1 MSSKREQYRE
11 TARECVRIAELA
23 TDPTL
28 RQILRQ
34 HAQEW
39 LRLAYAEQD
48 DRFHQVLAEFNAA
61 HLSPRGPLQR
71 QPEQQQQA
79 KSKPD
84 SRT

>member
-1 MSSKREQYRE
+1 MSKRDEYRDA
-11 TARECVRIAELA
+11 ARECIRLA
-23 TDPTL
+23 KLAADPQL

-48 DRFHQVLAEFNAA
+48 DRFHDALAGFNE
-61 HLSPRGPLQR
+61 SGMIPPGRVQR

-79 KSKPD
+79 KSK
-84 SRT
+84 REK